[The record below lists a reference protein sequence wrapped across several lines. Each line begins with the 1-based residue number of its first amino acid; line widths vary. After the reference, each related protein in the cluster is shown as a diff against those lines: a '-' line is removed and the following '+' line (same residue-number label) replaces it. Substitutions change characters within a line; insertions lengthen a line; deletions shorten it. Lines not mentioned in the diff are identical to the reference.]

1 MRILGIFD
9 DHNAGC
15 AIIEDGKILAAVEEE
30 RLSRIKL
37 HNGNVDGS
45 PFRTTGMRIGT
56 IWFSCGHIRTGT
68 SFTWCGTSMLKNWT
82 ISGSPA

>member
-37 HNGNVDGS
+37 HNGNVDGPPINS
-45 PFRTTGMRIGT
+45 LKSVLEYKFYVPN
-56 IWFSCGHIRTGT
+56 
-68 SFTWCGTSMLKNWT
+68 SFDCFF
-82 ISGSPA
+82 